1 MAQDPSGFEEALEA
15 FEPLDDLEEGTT
27 NQDLAEEIVEDFL
40 SDLDAADEVNDCVAD
55 AIQEL
60 ESEDSL
66 DNSGQ
71 IVESIIAAFK

>member
-1 MAQDPSGFEEALEA
+1 VTQDASGLGDGLDA
-15 FEPLDDLEEGTT
+15 FEPLDGLEEGIT

-40 SDLDAADEVNDCVAD
+40 SDLDAADEVNDSVAD

-66 DNSGQ
+66 ADSGQ
-71 IVESIIAAFK
+71 IVKEIIAALK